1 MIAKKQDPSPSQP
14 THWLLPHKAR
24 LSVATSSSPTGP
36 FTLVTE
42 KAAIEV
48 GDWYGDEGGG
58 GLDIWHQNGEKNID
72 GCDGDLWQWW
82 PQVSGGGDF
91 TLLVDA
97 NDDNGT
103 AYLAYGRKLSWSF
116 FLLSF
121 TSFNTL

>member
-1 MIAKKQDPSPSQP
+1 MKQDP
-14 THWLLPHKAR
+14 PHLNQLTDCCPYKAR

-48 GDWYGDEGGG
+48 GDWYGDEDGGG
-58 GLDIWHQNGEKNID
+58 SDIWHQNGEKNID
-72 GCDGDLWQWW
+72 GRNDDFWQWW
-82 PQVSGGGDF
+82 HQVSGGGDF

-121 TSFNTL
+121 TPFDTL